1 MGFATGP
8 LMGEAVGAV
17 PAARSGT
24 ASAIINVARMVGATV
39 GVAALGAVYAALKGG
54 PEGLRFA
61 MILGGGVQL
70 SGAGYAWLTTAQRSA
85 MPSR

>member
-1 MGFATGP
+1 
-8 LMGEAVGAV
+8 MGEAVGAV

-39 GVAALGAVYAALKGG
+39 GVAALGAVYAIFKGG

-61 MILGGGVQL
+61 MLIGGVAQL
-70 SGAGYAWLTTAQRSA
+70 SGAAYSWRTTARGSA
-85 MPSR
+85 